1 MKRVLSFL
9 VLVMMLFLVACNEEL
24 PENSAATEAPA
35 STAESGAP
43 VEEDTEEKEMAKL
56 TISGVVG
63 TPTSDMIAHTDMFKE
78 LYPDVEVE
86 FITCDANTREGVLK
100 TPISAGDPPTIGFY
114 WATRLN
120 AFSDI
125 GMCMDLND
133 VFEPEFFEKIS
144 PAMQDT
150 VTGENGENW
159 GVAFTA
165 VYHTTFYNK
174 DLFDEYGFEIPET
187 WDDFTEIFARLK
199 EDGIF
204 GFATNSAAMQDCLYT
219 MAFAELETK
228 VGPGTAKAVADG
240 TVSVAPGTPAGEAIR
255 GVIEQVQEWY
265 DAGYWYPGE
274 GGINCTA
281 DDANAAFAQGRCM
294 FIFNFSGAFA
304 THEASCDFEVGTF
317 LKPTS
322 EAGMDKYEHIEPSVY
337 FIPSN
342 VTEAQLNTAKAFL
355 EIVMSQE
362 GQQAVIDSNNLPV
375 VSSYEYED
383 ISPALQQ
390 MIDTLD
396 VPTNHFDAYN
406 PTRTS
411 SECQTFIKTQ
421 IFAGPLSGT
430 MTIDDVL
437 NEYERIRLA
446 ALEAQE
452 AQGD

>member
-1 MKRVLSFL
+1 MKKALSIIL
-9 VLVMMLFLVACNEEL
+9 VLVMALSILACSKAPTADVPNGEQPGTDVSE
-24 PENSAATEAPA
+24 PAAN
-35 STAESGAP
+35 
-43 VEEDTEEKEMAKL
+43 KEMAKL

-63 TPTSDMIAHTDMFKE
+63 QPTADMIAHTDKFKE

-86 FITCDANTREGVLK
+86 FITCDATTREGILK
-100 TPISAGDPPTIGFY
+100 TPISAGDPPTVGFY

-125 GMCMDLND
+125 GMCMDLNSLYD
-133 VFEPEFFEKIS
+133 ADFFAKIS

-150 VTGENGENW
+150 VKGANGENW
-159 GVAFTA
+159 GMTFTA

-174 DLFDEYGFEIPET
+174 PLFEQYGFEVPQT
-187 WDDFTEIFARLK
+187 WDDFTNIFARLK

-219 MAFAELETK
+219 MAFAELEK

-240 TVSVAPGTPAGEAIR
+240 TVSVLPGTPAGEAIR
-255 GVIEQVQEWY
+255 GVIEQVKEWY
-265 DAGYWYPGE
+265 DAGYWYPGD

-322 EAGMDKYEHIEPSVY
+322 AAGMDKYEHIEPSVY
-337 FIPSN
+337 FIPANASQ
-342 VTEAQLNTAKAFL
+342 AQINTAKAFFD
-355 EIVMSQE
+355 IVISQE
-362 GQQAVIDSNNLPV
+362 GQQAVIASNNLPV
-375 VSSYEYED
+375 VDSYQYEN
-383 ISPALQQ
+383 ISPVLQQ
-390 MIDTLD
+390 MIDTLG
-396 VPTNHFDAYN
+396 VATNHFGPFN

-421 IFAGPLSGT
+421 IFAAPCAGT
-430 MTIDDVL
+430 MTIDEVL
-437 NEYERIRLA
+437 TEYERVRLA
-446 ALEAQE
+446 ALEAQ
-452 AQGD
+452 G

>member
-165 VYHTTFYNK
+165 VY
-174 DLFDEYGFEIPET
+174 GSIP
-187 WDDFTEIFARLK
+187 FKCPSR
-199 EDGIF
+199 G
-204 GFATNSAAMQDCLYT
+204 GRS
-219 MAFAELETK
+219 
-228 VGPGTAKAVADG
+228 
-240 TVSVAPGTPAGEAIR
+240 SVRRIGER
-255 GVIEQVQEWY
+255 
-265 DAGYWYPGE
+265 
-274 GGINCTA
+274 
-281 DDANAAFAQGRCM
+281 
-294 FIFNFSGAFA
+294 
-304 THEASCDFEVGTF
+304 
-317 LKPTS
+317 
-322 EAGMDKYEHIEPSVY
+322 
-337 FIPSN
+337 
-342 VTEAQLNTAKAFL
+342 
-355 EIVMSQE
+355 
-362 GQQAVIDSNNLPV
+362 
-375 VSSYEYED
+375 
-383 ISPALQQ
+383 
-390 MIDTLD
+390 
-396 VPTNHFDAYN
+396 
-406 PTRTS
+406 
-411 SECQTFIKTQ
+411 
-421 IFAGPLSGT
+421 PL
-430 MTIDDVL
+430 
-437 NEYERIRLA
+437 
-446 ALEAQE
+446 
-452 AQGD
+452 